1 MMIGQRKPWETAF
14 PDMAPM
20 SVDTPQFAL
29 PPAAPVAPAM
39 APAMAPAG
47 KPKINWMGVLA
58 DALAGAAGQ
67 PGQYAQRM
75 ERQRQ
80 EQSAFERGEQQYQ
93 RQRADAL
100 SDDERNYQQQVS
112 LKQWDRANP
121 NDDVTRMMDLAG
133 IPADQRPA
141 LYGQALQR
149 KINPPTF
156 IPGVG
161 LVQGAGMGAYPAPA
175 APSAPRP
182 LTDEEMD
189 AGGAGPQTPRRFPSF
204 PY

>member
-1 MMIGQRKPWETAF
+1 MMIGQRNPWSIVPQE
-14 PDMAPM
+14 PMA
-20 SVDTPQFAL
+20 VDVPQFAL
-29 PPAAPVAPAM
+29 PPAPSPA
-39 APAMAPAG
+39 AAG
-47 KPKINWMGVLA
+47 KPKVNWMGVLA

-75 ERQRQ
+75 AREQQ

-112 LKQWDRANP
+112 LKQWERANP
-121 NDDVTRMMDLAG
+121 NDEMTRMMDLAG
-133 IPADQRPA
+133 IPHDKRPA

-149 KINPPTF
+149 KINPPTW
-156 IPGVG
+156 IPGIG
-161 LVQGAGMGAYPAPA
+161 LVPGGAGGA
-175 APSAPRP
+175 APSTGAP
-182 LTDEEMD
+182 LTDADIDGM
-189 AGGAGPQTPRRFPSF
+189 GGAEPQAPRTF

>member
-29 PPAAPVAPAM
+29 PPAAPMAPAM
-39 APAMAPAG
+39 APMAPAG
-47 KPKINWMGVLA
+47 KPKVNWMGVLA

-67 PGQYAQRM
+67 PGMYAQRM
-75 ERQRQ
+75 ARERQ
-80 EQSAFERGEQQYQ
+80 EQTALERGEQQYR
-93 RQRADAL
+93 RQRADTL

-112 LKQWDRANP
+112 LKEWERRNP

-133 IPADQRPA
+133 IPHDQRPA

-161 LVQGAGMGAYPAPA
+161 LVQGAGGGSPTD
-175 APSAPRP
+175 APRP

-189 AGGAGPQTPRRFPSF
+189 AGGAGPLPPRRFPF